1 MSPRQILTTV
11 LTNIVVDIYRPRQ
24 TTVDLFNQ
32 RGGVL
37 DLAFHRQLNVARFSG
52 RRLVFHD
59 H

>member
-1 MSPRQILTTV
+1 MLTTV

-32 RGGVL
+32 RGGVV